1 MKQAQH
7 TLTIETQGRGLHEIT
22 GAVAEWLAAQDVETG
37 LLTRYCR
44 HTSASLTIQENADAD
59 VQRDLE
65 TFFDALVPEDPARY
79 RHRSEGADDMPA
91 HIRGA
96 LTDVSL
102 AVPVSGGRAVLGTW
116 QGVFLFEHRT
126 RPHVRQVVLH
136 LAGE

>member
-7 TLTIETQGRGLHEIT
+7 TLTVETRGKGLHEIT
-22 GAVAEWLAAQDVETG
+22 TQVTDWVAAQGIGIG
-37 LLTRYCR
+37 LLTLYCR

-59 VQRDLE
+59 VRRDLE
-65 TFFDALVPEDPARY
+65 TFFDALVPEDGSRY

-102 AVPVSGGRAVLGTW
+102 AVPVSGGRAVFGTW
-116 QGVFLFEHRT
+116 QGVFLFEHRSL
-126 RPHVRQVVLH
+126 PHARQVVLH